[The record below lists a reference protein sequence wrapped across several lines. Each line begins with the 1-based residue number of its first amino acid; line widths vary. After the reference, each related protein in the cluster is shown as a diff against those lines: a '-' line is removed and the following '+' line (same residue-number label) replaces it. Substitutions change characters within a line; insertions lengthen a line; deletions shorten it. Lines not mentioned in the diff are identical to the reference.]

1 MDCTEG
7 PERTG
12 TEGSG
17 GPASALSHSRV
28 ALLVKRVVDIVLALV
43 GLVLMGPLILLLV
56 VLVKRSSPGPG
67 FFVQERLGRS
77 GRIFR
82 MAKLRTMVADAE
94 TKGAGLGIETDDP
107 RITRIGRV
115 LRKTS
120 LDEFPQLWNVLKGD
134 MSFVGPRPLPVNY
147 LDRWNDRQRMRLL
160 MPQGITGWSQWIARN
175 DAPWPERLEL
185 DSWYVENWSL
195 WLDFR
200 VFVGTLLSVLLR
212 RGVTTADGSVR
223 EFTGSETKPTDDSG
237 V

>member
-1 MDCTEG
+1 MDCTEE
-7 PERTG
+7 PERSG
-12 TEGSG
+12 AEGSD
-17 GPASALSHSRV
+17 GPARALSHNRV
-28 ALLVKRVVDIVLALV
+28 ALLLKRVVDIVLALV

-107 RITRIGRV
+107 RITGIGRI
-115 LRKTS
+115 LRNTS

-134 MSFVGPRPLPVNY
+134 MSFVGPRPLPVSY
-147 LDRWNDRQRMRLL
+147 LARWNDRQRLRLL

-185 DSWYVENWSL
+185 DAWYVEHWSL
-195 WLDFR
+195 WLDVR
-200 VFVGTLLSVLLR
+200 IFVGTLMSVLLR
-212 RGVTTADGSVR
+212 RGVTTADGSVQ
-223 EFTGSETKPTDDSG
+223 EFTGGETKPTDDSD